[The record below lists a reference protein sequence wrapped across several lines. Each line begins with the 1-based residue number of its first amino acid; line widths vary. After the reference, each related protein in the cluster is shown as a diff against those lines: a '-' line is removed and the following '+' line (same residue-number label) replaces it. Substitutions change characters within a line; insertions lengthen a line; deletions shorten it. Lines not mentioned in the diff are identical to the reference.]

1 MRLTNFQQF
10 TSILGT
16 MSEAEIRLKKTE
28 GIRQFVRGSVAEP
41 SDREDYLEQ
50 TFDRSHSQSPL
61 ITYLCSAI

>member
-1 MRLTNFQQF
+1 
-10 TSILGT
+10 
-16 MSEAEIRLKKTE
+16 MSEAEIRLKKTD